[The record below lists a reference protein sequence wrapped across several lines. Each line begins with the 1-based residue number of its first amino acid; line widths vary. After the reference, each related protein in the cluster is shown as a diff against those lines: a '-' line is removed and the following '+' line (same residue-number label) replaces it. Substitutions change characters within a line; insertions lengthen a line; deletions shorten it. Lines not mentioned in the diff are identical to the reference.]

1 MSAVPPS
8 ASPSTLAAVASTNAK
23 VPAKEAS
30 SAEVVT
36 GLTPDQVLQELKK
49 SGYVDQ
55 LRRAMFEA
63 FTASAAAAVPA
74 PALASAAKTP
84 HASASASQPATCG
97 ADSTPSIAAS
107 PASVV
112 TPTIA
117 SPASTSLTSPATSAP
132 PNPTPTSATPFDVS
146 SKATF
151 LTTLAKPLRHHVE
164 TEHDSLRFLD
174 ARGQQDKLLKLLES
188 EAVDHAQRE
197 QEGEGTLYDWLV
209 RHIVIGNGKETEGTA
224 GLIGKEGKVGK
235 EVWGRVEDV
244 IRETLNPGA
253 AEKDDDD
260 GEEEEE
266 EGEGE
271 DEANIEADRK
281 DAVIGSAQQ
290 DGAHSETGT
299 AQLASE
305 GTSDK
310 VATTDMEED

>member
-1 MSAVPPS
+1 M
-8 ASPSTLAAVASTNAK
+8 
-23 VPAKEAS
+23 
-30 SAEVVT
+30 
-36 GLTPDQVLQELKK
+36 
-49 SGYVDQ
+49 
-55 LRRAMFEA
+55 
-63 FTASAAAAVPA
+63 
-74 PALASAAKTP
+74 
-84 HASASASQPATCG
+84 
-97 ADSTPSIAAS
+97 
-107 PASVV
+107 
-112 TPTIA
+112 
-117 SPASTSLTSPATSAP
+117 
-132 PNPTPTSATPFDVS
+132 
-146 SKATF
+146 
-151 LTTLAKPLRHHVE
+151 E

-244 IRETLNPGA
+244 IREMLNPGA